1 MAHSVLSYIYSRS
14 SYRLGR
20 MKWAGIIRVYIGKN
34 MRNALNHQLES
45 TLKDLDVANKRA
57 RVKLYDSLQG
67 DELSIHLTWEQG
79 EPKCWGSEIGISLTN
94 KLNEFGLVSHSIW
107 IERRQ

>member
-1 MAHSVLSYIYSRS
+1 
-14 SYRLGR
+14 
-20 MKWAGIIRVYIGKN
+20 MKWAEIIKVYVGKN

-45 TLKDLDVANKRA
+45 ILKDLDVAKNRA
-57 RVKLYDSLQG
+57 RVKLYDSVQG
-67 DELSIHLTWEQG
+67 DELSIHLIWEQG
-79 EPKCWGSEIGISLTN
+79 EPKYWGSEIGISLTN